1 MNINNIKIEFSND
14 CGMEIIP
21 LRISKNDKENKII
34 SFYPKGKCL
43 INAPNIPKIK
53 PLSIKYRF
61 HKWKE
66 TYHAFACH
74 MITSINPF
82 TALIDAK
89 KFVNSSAV
97 YLEGMELLENESVK
111 IDSCL
116 KIVDPEQYLDNVYVV
131 PSQYTLKKLFFD
143 YSDEKITNEIEYIE
157 AIGQDIIY
165 FICVFKT
172 Y

>member
-74 MITSINPF
+74 MVTSINPF

-89 KFVNSSAV
+89 KFVDNNLIYV
-97 YLEGMELLENESVK
+97 EGMELRDFESIVV
-111 IDSCL
+111 DSCL
-116 KIVDPEQYLDNVYVV
+116 KIIDPEQQLDNLYAV
-131 PSQYTLKKLFFD
+131 PSQKTLRQLYFD
-143 YSDEKITNEIEYIE
+143 YSRQEITDEIEYIE
-157 AIGQDIIY
+157 AIGKDVIY
-165 FICVFKT
+165 FLCIF
-172 Y
+172 YPF